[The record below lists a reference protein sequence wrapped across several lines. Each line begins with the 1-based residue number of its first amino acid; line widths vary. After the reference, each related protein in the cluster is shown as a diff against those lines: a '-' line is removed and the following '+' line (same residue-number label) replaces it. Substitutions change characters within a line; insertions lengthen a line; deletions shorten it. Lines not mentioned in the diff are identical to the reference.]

1 VKSRADTS
9 DIVRSVGQVKNRA
22 TQRSPVMHF
31 APTIKTSFGMRSLP
45 PRPMLRV
52 SLTAAELHTLIRA
65 IERDAVA
72 AEQEG
77 QLAAADHLAWRAAA
91 LREAGR

>member
-1 VKSRADTS
+1 
-9 DIVRSVGQVKNRA
+9 
-22 TQRSPVMHF
+22 
-31 APTIKTSFGMRSLP
+31 MRSLP

-52 SLTAAELHTLIRA
+52 SLTPAELHTLIRA

-77 QLAAADHLAWRAAA
+77 QIAAADHLFWRAAA